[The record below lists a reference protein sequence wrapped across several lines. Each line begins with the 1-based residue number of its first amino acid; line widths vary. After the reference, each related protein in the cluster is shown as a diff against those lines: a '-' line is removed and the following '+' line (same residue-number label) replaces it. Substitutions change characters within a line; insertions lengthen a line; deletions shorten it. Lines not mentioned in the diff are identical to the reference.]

1 MRYGALRSSST
12 RAAVLYNHLIKPKYR
27 TFASMSCPPV
37 VTEIGLLS
45 LKPDTSIDVPHS
57 AAGKTWK
64 SVVDALLA
72 QEGAKRLHWGRQVEN
87 PNLVEWL
94 LGG

>member
-1 MRYGALRSSST
+1 MKYGAQLRTIIRAVSSH
-12 RAAVLYNHLIKPKYR
+12 HLIQPNRR
-27 TFASMSCPPV
+27 TFAKMSSLPV
-37 VTEIGLLS
+37 VTEIGFLS
-45 LKPDTSIDVPHS
+45 LKPDTSIDAPDS

-72 QEGAKRLHWGRQVEN
+72 QDGAKRLHWGRQVEN

-94 LGG
+94 LGR

>member
-1 MRYGALRSSST
+1 MKVGALRPT
-12 RAAVLYNHLIKPKYR
+12 IRAVFHHLIRPNYR
-27 TFASMSCPPV
+27 TFAKMSSPV

-45 LKPDTSIDVPHS
+45 LKADTSIDAPDS

-87 PNLVEWL
+87 SNLVEWL
-94 LGG
+94 LGR

>member
-1 MRYGALRSSST
+1 MSS
-12 RAAVLYNHLIKPKYR
+12 
-27 TFASMSCPPV
+27 PPV

-45 LKPDTSIDVPHS
+45 LKPDTSIDVPDS

-72 QEGAKRLHWGRQVEN
+72 QEGAKRLHWGRQVED